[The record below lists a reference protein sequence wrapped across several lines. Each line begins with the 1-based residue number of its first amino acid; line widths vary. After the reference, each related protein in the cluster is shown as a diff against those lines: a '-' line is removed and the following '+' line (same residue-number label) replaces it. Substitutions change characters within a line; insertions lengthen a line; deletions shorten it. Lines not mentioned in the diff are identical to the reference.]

1 MQYLTPFTV
10 GDNIVNIIKDIDS
23 SSTLSNEECN
33 PSTNEGTTE
42 ALQPIV
48 DADVGCLCIPSSSS
62 SLGGLC
68 DNDNTST
75 TRHLQKD
82 LDTAEEVVVEP
93 EPLPFTTGICPNTCD
108 QALCTCAAST
118 EEGFADAQVRQC
130 SCKILH
136 VYQFISYVLCVN
148 MLCFL

>member
-23 SSTLSNEECN
+23 PSTLSNEECN

-42 ALQPIV
+42 SALKPIV
-48 DADVGCLCIPSSSS
+48 DADVGCLCIPNASS

-68 DNDNTST
+68 VNDNTIAAIKKT

-82 LDTAEEVVVEP
+82 LDTAEEVVAEP
-93 EPLPFTTGICPNTCD
+93 EPLPFTTGICPATCD

-136 VYQFISYVLCVN
+136 VY
-148 MLCFL
+148 